1 MSSPD
6 TPEFDTAI
14 VLSDEHLV
22 LRVCEGDHFAFND
35 LYERYF
41 KRIYSFV
48 SRRLSNTADVEETVQ
63 EVFINVFSSVDTY
76 REEAPFSAWIF
87 GIARRTIASRF
98 KKKRH
103 PTVSLESEGF
113 DSPFSDRSSS
123 DRPFSDRAFA
133 DRTLVSVNPTAI
145 ETIECNQRVKTIN
158 RLVES
163 RLTRDQRLLFEL
175 HHLQDRPIQEIAE
188 TLNMSENAVKS
199 NLYRAR
205 KILRGH

>member
-1 MSSPD
+1 MSLPD
-6 TPEFDTAI
+6 TPEFDSAV

-22 LRVCEGDHFAFND
+22 LLIRDGDHQAFSD

-48 SRRLSNTADVEETVQ
+48 NRRLNNTADVEETVQ
-63 EVFINVFSSVDTY
+63 EVFINVFASVDSY
-76 REEAPFSAWIF
+76 RRKAPFSAWIF
-87 GIARRTIASRF
+87 GITRHTVASRF

-103 PTVSLESEGF
+103 PTVSLEAEGF
-113 DSPFSDRSSS
+113 DSDSATWNFTGSGFGDWP
-123 DRPFSDRAFA
+123 PVTA
-133 DRTLVSVNPTAI
+133 TPTAI
-145 ETIECNQRVKTIN
+145 ETIECHQRVKTIN
-158 RLVES
+158 RLVEN
-163 RLTRDQRLLFEL
+163 RLTRDQKILFEL

-188 TLNMSENAVKS
+188 ALNMSENAVKS